1 MNTNTNTNNDSDL
14 KNDTK
19 PIQYIIDQNIILM
32 KENTT
37 LNCKNLSLENE
48 MTELETD
55 VDQLTKSKNLM
66 QGYLK
71 NFKEINDIEN
81 GMIQKYKK
89 MHTKAVEFINI
100 LTIFTLTFIGAT
112 FNVLDAYTKSSI
124 IALLGVM
131 IFILYRM
138 KLFEDASYKQIKIL
152 NDKME
157 DIKKNIDIIIDFID
171 NL

>member
-1 MNTNTNTNNDSDL
+1 MNTNNDSDL
-14 KNDTK
+14 NNDAK
-19 PIQYIIDQNIILM
+19 PIQYIIDQNVLLM
-32 KENTT
+32 KEKTT
-37 LNCKNLSLENE
+37 LNSKNISLENE
-48 MTELETD
+48 NSDLEIE

-71 NFKEINDIEN
+71 NFKEMNDIEN
-81 GMIQKYKK
+81 EMKQKYKK
-89 MHTKAVEFINI
+89 MHTKAIDFINL
-100 LTIFTLTFIGAT
+100 LTIFVLTFIGAT
-112 FNVLDAYTKSSI
+112 FNFIDIYTKSSI

-138 KLFEDASYKQIKIL
+138 KLFEDTSYKQIKIL

-157 DIKKNIDIIIDFID
+157 DIKKNIDIIVEFID

>member
-1 MNTNTNTNNDSDL
+1 MQMTPTFRSILKLSSLIVWIISSCTSIAFAHSSNFNSYEECVINSLSGTNN
-14 KNDTK
+14 
-19 PIQYIIDQNIILM
+19 
-32 KENTT
+32 
-37 LNCKNLSLENE
+37 
-48 MTELETD
+48 
-55 VDQLTKSKNLM
+55 
-66 QGYLK
+66 
-71 NFKEINDIEN
+71 
-81 GMIQKYKK
+81 
-89 MHTKAVEFINI
+89 TKAVEFINI

>member
-1 MNTNTNTNNDSDL
+1 MNTNTNTDSDF